1 MLLMVKEE
9 RNTGRVATERRCEA
23 REGNVRTSAALAL
36 VALLAASPA
45 QAQSHQTTGNHPGC
59 TTQDLLRQFQRALD
73 EGDKEAKEHLMKNGC
88 VVVHSGHRVTVL
100 ESDGRVSKI
109 RVYDL
114 PLQQGEIELW
124 VPSVAVHK

>member
-1 MLLMVKEE
+1 MSV
-9 RNTGRVATERRCEA
+9 TTERRCKV
-23 REGNVRTSAALAL
+23 REGNVQTSTALAL

-59 TTQDLLRQFQRALD
+59 TTHDLLRQFQKALD
-73 EGDKEAKEHLMKNGC
+73 EGDKEAKEHLMTKGC

-114 PLQQGEIELW
+114 PHQQGEIELW

>member
-1 MLLMVKEE
+1 M
-9 RNTGRVATERRCEA
+9 RRI
-23 REGNVRTSAALAL
+23 AL
-36 VALLAASPA
+36 VLIVGLLPLAA
-45 QAQSHQTTGNHPGC
+45 QAQTHETTGNHPGC
-59 TTQDLLRQFQRALD
+59 TTEDLLRQFQTALA
-73 EGDKEAKEHLMKNGC
+73 ENDKEAKEHLMANGC
-88 VVVHSGHRVTVL
+88 VMVHAGHRVTVL

>member
-1 MLLMVKEE
+1 M
-9 RNTGRVATERRCEA
+9 T
-23 REGNVRTSAALAL
+23 
-36 VALLAASPA
+36 
-45 QAQSHQTTGNHPGC
+45 
-59 TTQDLLRQFQRALD
+59 
-73 EGDKEAKEHLMKNGC
+73 NGC

-114 PLQQGEIELW
+114 PHQQGEIELW